1 LQILINILWVVAA
14 FWFMESMAWF
24 AHKYVMHTFAWS
36 IHRDHHQPHE
46 RFFQRNDMFAIIFAV
61 PSWLNMQFGV
71 MAGFDF
77 RFYIGLGILFYGIAY
92 TLVHEVIIHNRWG
105 TRDKIKHW
113 YFQGLA
119 RAHYAHHKHK
129 EKDDGECFG
138 MLIVPLK
145 YFKKSSS
152 SFLTTEDTEKAQ
164 RTQR

>member
-1 LQILINILWVVAA
+1 
-14 FWFMESMAWF
+14 MESMAWF